1 MIHFINFV
9 EKIIS
14 IISSPQFFLCT
25 ETIAC
30 ITAVTICVLFI
41 KNYIHHNDFA
51 QKHNHVFYFLLLVI
65 VGMIIENISWIMKL
79 SNDLS
84 YISINHQYIK
94 FIAMIAWILT
104 AVRYQALGLFIENLI
119 ENQFV
124 IRWYQKLFLTIN
136 IFFVPVF
143 ICSTTYNINSLSLS
157 LFTSDIV
164 YQIAPFYCIFT
175 VIPSICLVSIKLYQK
190 HIPIIIKK
198 QLTIFLQYII
208 FPHLIFDFMQ
218 CLPYYG
224 PEGSS
229 ANTAGII
236 AALSMAFMTIAVI
249 FCTLHLLRFR
259 FFNFSKR
266 VKDTSNTSL
275 SGSFKSTIEHISLA
289 TTPQEL
295 ILITQMFFKENF
307 QISPEKVCLNFRNN
321 QEICSLTSG
330 SSCNEIN
337 NTIES
342 FINNGS
348 PSVDLLKQYRILVA
362 DEVMFDAYYTNDH
375 YQTDLANFLTT
386 ISSEIFLPMYDKNTI
401 IGYLTVNRSKTHKF
415 YSNAEQNKIIIFG
428 TFLASAINI
437 MHNSKISML
446 LQESKKV
453 KEDLY
458 LKHQEVNQ
466 YKESIKT
473 LLKQKTSA
481 QVGLVFYKNKKFSIG
496 NEAAQNLLPIN
507 LNVQTNHPTT
517 ITLAKLAEQVESFR
531 TTQTRFL
538 YDNHHKQI
546 MVTAVPHLD
555 YNGGVIITIHYPDTA
570 DMIKTQI
577 DQLQDPSQ
585 IDYLLYLETTKSG
598 KLINQIIPSN
608 SETLLNFKIKLLEIS
623 LNKKATLLQSH
634 SDDLISIVEI
644 IHHISLRNTLHILD
658 LKPTSSNH
666 DLAIKLFGLNPI
678 LMQEEEDSLLKKL
691 DVTGTLFIK
700 NVELLDLET
709 QNKLAHFIKYG
720 IFTMVKSEHKIS
732 SDVRIICSV
741 SQNLQVL
748 MDQNKL
754 ATALYKELSET
765 TLALPSLLIMDEKEL
780 QDLIDGF
787 AHQAIEKNNF
797 ANLLQISKKDKEQL
811 IDRRPA
817 SLQEFKSKI
826 QYILTQKSKEHH
838 IFHETHFDPEFNVT
852 NPKLLKA
859 ANLGKHALK
868 DAEIMSM
875 LWVQFQCQNKIAQF
889 LGVNRSSVNRRCKE
903 YNLL

>member
-1 MIHFINFV
+1 MIHFIHFVQNFIAILSN
-9 EKIIS
+9 K
-14 IISSPQFFLCT
+14 QFCLFT

-30 ITAVTICVLFI
+30 MVAITISFLLI
-41 KNYIHHNDFA
+41 KTYIRHNELA
-51 QKHNHVFYFLLLVI
+51 RKHYHAFCFLLLVI
-65 VGMIIENISWIMKL
+65 FGMIMGNFSWIIKFCH
-79 SNDLS
+79 DLKI
-84 YISINHQYIK
+84 ISIDYTYIQFIIMATWIFSFIQYQS
-94 FIAMIAWILT
+94 F
-104 AVRYQALGLFIENLI
+104 GLFIENLI
-119 ENQFV
+119 EKKFTF
-124 IRWYQKLFLTIN
+124 RWYQKIILAIQTIFIPLFIYVTTCDMYGITSYISITTMFRFAY
-136 IFFVPVF
+136 IFKAF
-143 ICSTTYNINSLSLS
+143 I
-157 LFTSDIV
+157 
-164 YQIAPFYCIFT
+164 
-175 VIPSICLVSIKLYQK
+175 VIPSIIVVSIKLHNK
-190 HIPIIIKK
+190 NIPIIAKK
-198 QLTIFLQYII
+198 QLTIFLQYIML
-208 FPHLIFDFMQ
+208 PHLFFEFIQYFPLFGPQGFDADI
-218 CLPYYG
+218 
-224 PEGSS
+224 S
-229 ANTAGII
+229 GII
-236 AALSMAFMTIAVI
+236 PTLSTIFMTIAII
-249 FCTLHLLRFR
+249 FCSLHVIRFR
-259 FFNFSKR
+259 FLNFSKK
-266 VKDTSNTSL
+266 VDDKSKSSL
-275 SGSFKSTIEHISLA
+275 TGSFKNTIEHLSLA

-307 QISPEKVCLNFRNN
+307 QISPNNVCLNFRNN
-321 QEICSLTSG
+321 QEICSLTSE

-337 NTIES
+337 NAIES
-342 FINNGS
+342 FINNEYK
-348 PSVDLLKQYRILVA
+348 SVDLLKQYRVLIA
-362 DEVMFDAYYTNDH
+362 DEIMFDAYYTTDEQ
-375 YQTDLANFLTT
+375 QTVLANFLTT

-401 IGYLTVNRSKTHKF
+401 IGYLTINRSKSHKF

-466 YKESIKT
+466 YKESIKA
-473 LLKQKTSA
+473 LLKQKTSS
-481 QVGLVFYKNKKFSIG
+481 QVGLLFYKNGKFSMG
-496 NEAAQNLLPIN
+496 NEAAQKLLPIN
-507 LNVQTNHPTT
+507 LNTQTNHPTT

-531 TTQTRFL
+531 TAQTRFL
-538 YDNHHKQI
+538 YDSHHKQL

-555 YNGGVIITIHYPDTA
+555 YTSGVIITIHYPDTA
-570 DMIKTQI
+570 DIIKTQI

-608 SETLLNFKIKLLEIS
+608 SETFLNFKIKLLEIS
-623 LNKKATLLQSH
+623 LHKKATLLQSH
-634 SDDLISIVEI
+634 SEDLISIVEI

-658 LKPTSSNH
+658 LKPTASNH

-678 LMQEEEDSLLKKL
+678 LMQEQEESLLKKL
-691 DVTGTLFIK
+691 DRNGTLFIK

-720 IFTMVKSEHKIS
+720 IFTMVKSEQKLS

-741 SQNLQVL
+741 SQNPQVL

-754 ATALYKELSET
+754 SLTLYKELCET
-765 TLALPSLLIMDEKEL
+765 TLTLPSLLIMDEKEL

-787 AHQAIEKNNF
+787 AYQAIEENNF
-797 ANLLQISKKDKEQL
+797 TSLLQISKKDKEQL

-826 QYILTQKSKEHH
+826 QLLLTQKSKEHH

-868 DAEIMSM
+868 DAEVMSM
-875 LWVQFQCQNKIAQF
+875 LWAQFQCQSKIAQF